1 MWGIQNY
8 FCMSDLSEGS
18 KMWKIPISEI
28 QFSMKVEDEIL
39 WIISKTLFTNLKS
52 NTLNLTT

>member
-1 MWGIQNY
+1 MWDNQNY
-8 FCMSDLSEGS
+8 SYMFDLSESS